1 MSRRAPGRKARQ
13 GGGDYDQVEQAAS
26 KQSRFPDTLSSIC
39 IVFECDDAEHNAL
52 LGHGGKSAASISR
65 QIRQPLVDKLRAADL
80 LVREACSRDKDEMFV
95 IVSASAK
102 RQKHVA
108 EIMGQRGLLKLRFRQ
123 QDEDGNIEP
132 NEGAWCPFKAH
143 LQPLYEPSREGM
155 LFSSLTQL
163 RILEYIINDEDELAM
178 GPQMVQ
184 KDQLEPG
191 NTPLDQLIKDKKAK
205 IVFRLHSKEM
215 REFLIQN
222 WVWSWKNRQPIEEIR
237 EYFGEKIALYFVWL
251 GYYTTM
257 LWIPALVGIVLT
269 FSQVYSHITT
279 GSMDNPWVPL
289 YSCFITVWAIVFI
302 TGWKRI
308 EQTYQYEWD
317 TMTYE
322 EDEEDRKEFIQNP
335 HTRQRHSEYKDE
347 VVRYADETWQMIA
360 LATSAVVVCSFIG
373 AVVAAVCGIALIK
386 FRIIQHL
393 EPYGLSMVGKMC
405 GGLMQ
410 ATSIMIFNRIY
421 QVVLKLLTDFEN
433 WQTETQYEDARI
445 AKDFCFKLVNAFFAC
460 FFVAFVQNN
469 FEVYGVNMHCP
480 EWHCMQE
487 LTGTLASVFAI
498 QMTVAQVL
506 EVGLPIFKNRMRIR
520 QEEMTIRK
528 QMEEDGG
535 DLNAIMPELSEEEAQ
550 SKMDAYEGVFAEYQ
564 EMVVQFGYVTL
575 FAAAFP
581 LTAFLALI
589 NNLVEIRTDAYK
601 LLQGLQRPKYL
612 CAADIGTWQVILDIL
627 STCSILTNCAL
638 VGFTSHGLFFYFPN
652 MNPVERVW
660 ITIICEHCLLLFK
673 AVLDALL
680 NSPPKEAVEAYHR
693 RCFLRDK
700 VLAECQFLEPEEK
713 DAPFFT
719 DDE

>member
-1 MSRRAPGRKARQ
+1 MSPEP
-13 GGGDYDQVEQAAS
+13 Y
-26 KQSRFPDTLSSIC
+26 TLTPKIL
-39 IVFECDDAEHNAL
+39 HP
-52 LGHGGKSAASISR
+52 
-65 QIRQPLVDKLRAADL
+65 QP
-80 LVREACSRDKDEMFV
+80 C
-95 IVSASAK
+95 
-102 RQKHVA
+102 
-108 EIMGQRGLLKLRFRQ
+108 
-123 QDEDGNIEP
+123 
-132 NEGAWCPFKAH
+132 
-143 LQPLYEPSREGM
+143 
-155 LFSSLTQL
+155 
-163 RILEYIINDEDELAM
+163 
-178 GPQMVQ
+178 
-184 KDQLEPG
+184 
-191 NTPLDQLIKDKKAK
+191 
-205 IVFRLHSKEM
+205 
-215 REFLIQN
+215 
-222 WVWSWKNRQPIEEIR
+222 
-237 EYFGEKIALYFVWL
+237 
-251 GYYTTM
+251 
-257 LWIPALVGIVLT
+257 
-269 FSQVYSHITT
+269 
-279 GSMDNPWVPL
+279 
-289 YSCFITVWAIVFI
+289 
-302 TGWKRI
+302 
-308 EQTYQYEWD
+308 
-317 TMTYE
+317 
-322 EDEEDRKEFIQNP
+322 
-335 HTRQRHSEYKDE
+335 
-347 VVRYADETWQMIA
+347 
-360 LATSAVVVCSFIG
+360 IG

-652 MNPVERVW
+652 MNPVER
-660 ITIICEHCLLLFK
+660 
-673 AVLDALL
+673 A
-680 NSPPKEAVEAYHR
+680 SP
-693 RCFLRDK
+693 
-700 VLAECQFLEPEEK
+700 EPYVQSN
-713 DAPFFT
+713 
-719 DDE
+719 